1 MICYLIC
8 LDFLSAVT
16 DESTVRVDR
25 SEEDDAGSSDYT
37 ADVETSSCTSLESD
51 LSCPKISENDGR

>member
-25 SEEDDAGSSDYT
+25 SDEDDAGSSDYT
-37 ADVETSSCTSLESD
+37 ADVETSLESD